1 MRVFVIYVKDLFKV
15 CDILVIFD
23 YSVIFVE
30 DDCVSGFTFIREERF
45 HGLPEFVSARNTF
58 EI

>member
-1 MRVFVIYVKDLFKV
+1 MWY
-15 CDILVIFD
+15 ILVIFD

-30 DDCVSGFTFIREERF
+30 DDCVSGFIFIREERF